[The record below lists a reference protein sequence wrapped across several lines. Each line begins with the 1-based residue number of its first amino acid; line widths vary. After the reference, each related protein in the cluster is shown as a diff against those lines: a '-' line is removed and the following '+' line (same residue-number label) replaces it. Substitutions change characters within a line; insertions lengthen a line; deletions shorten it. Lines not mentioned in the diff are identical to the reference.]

1 MSTGSPDPILLGD
14 SSMEFY
20 EVIKARHSIR
30 AFAEDTVP
38 TATLERI
45 LEAACL
51 SPSASNKLPW
61 RLVVVSDKHKREV
74 IARSGTYGKF
84 LAQSPIALV
93 GLADP
98 TIAPKW
104 YAVDTAIALE
114 HVVLAATAEGLG
126 SCWIGSFDETTVKE
140 LIGVPASFKVIAI
153 IALGHRRK
161 AADMLGAANK
171 LIRPTKSLDELV
183 CWENFSSPWSRQ
195 S

>member
-1 MSTGSPDPILLGD
+1 
-14 SSMEFY
+14 MEFY

-30 AFAEDTVP
+30 AFAEDAIP
-38 TATLERI
+38 TTTLERI
-45 LEAACL
+45 LEAARHA
-51 SPSASNKLPW
+51 PSASNKLPW

-74 IARSGTYGKF
+74 IAKSGTYGKF
-84 LAQSPIALV
+84 LAQSPIALI

-140 LIGVPASFKVIAI
+140 LIGAPADLKIIAI
-153 IALGHRRK
+153 IALGHQRK
-161 AADMLGAANK
+161 AADVLGSANR
-171 LIRPTKSLDELV
+171 LIRPTKSLDELF
-183 CWENFSSPWSRQ
+183 CWEDFSSPWSRHHE
-195 S
+195 